1 MVGGD
6 RWVVEYDHLLRRG
19 VSIFETAVPTG
30 GFNHGLRPG
39 FSATDYRSKSAET
52 CVRLAL
58 GLLAWSGRVSFDLV
72 RILDRYILA
81 EWAKV
86 FALALLSFVG
96 LMLLSDGYNRI
107 PEFLALD
114 AGWGAIIAY
123 LLLGL
128 VRNLSL
134 LIPISLLISVIF
146 VLATMNR
153 NQEIAAVRA
162 AGIGMGRLTA
172 PLWAV
177 GGLLAGLIMLLNAV
191 LVPDALEAMNAIQ
204 EEAQFAALK
213 AKGGNAIPRG
223 QASSVS
229 FENSKARRLWLVSN
243 LGLSTGQ
250 AFEVVVHAFDAN
262 QREVRRI
269 SARFAE
275 FRKTPEG
282 WSWTF
287 RDGRDLRFDPATGS
301 LMAQPR
307 FAELTPG
314 FNDDPEVM
322 FYSTKEPAKLSL
334 REVSR
339 FVDQAGS
346 NPGGPNAAY
355 AMRYHAIMSVPVIC
369 LIVIAVAI
377 PFSVVSGRV
386 SPMVGVAKTFGLFL
400 AFYFLTSFC
409 SAFGESGALPPM
421 IAAWIPTTLVACW
434 ALPKLKS
441 VN

>member
-1 MVGGD
+1 M
-6 RWVVEYDHLLRRG
+6 
-19 VSIFETAVPTG
+19 SFCP
-30 GFNHGLRPG
+30 
-39 FSATDYRSKSAET
+39 
-52 CVRLAL
+52 VRL
-58 GLLAWSGRVSFDLV
+58 
-72 RILDRYILA
+72 LDRYILA

-96 LMLLSDGYNRI
+96 IMLLSDGYNRI
-107 PEFLALD
+107 PEFLDLG
-114 AGWGAIIAY
+114 AGWGTIIAY

-153 NQEIAAVRA
+153 NQEISAARA

-177 GGLLAGLIMLLNAV
+177 GGLLAGLLALLNAV
-191 LVPDALEAMNAIQ
+191 LVPDALETMNALQ

-229 FENSKARRLWLVSN
+229 FENSKARRLWLISN

-275 FRKTPEG
+275 FRKTPQG
-282 WSWTF
+282 WRWTF
-287 RDGRDLRFDPATGS
+287 REGRDLRFDPATGS

-307 FAELTPG
+307 FQELTPD

-339 FVDQAGS
+339 FVDQAGF

-355 AMRYHAIMSVPVIC
+355 AMRYHAIMSTPVIC

-400 AFYFLTSFC
+400 GFYFLTSFC
-409 SAFGESGALPPM
+409 AAFGDSGALPPM
-421 IAAWIPTTLVACW
+421 VAAWIPATLVACW
-434 ALPKLKS
+434 AFPKLKAA
-441 VN
+441 N

>member
-1 MVGGD
+1 V
-6 RWVVEYDHLLRRG
+6 
-19 VSIFETAVPTG
+19 
-30 GFNHGLRPG
+30 
-39 FSATDYRSKSAET
+39 
-52 CVRLAL
+52 
-58 GLLAWSGRVSFDLV
+58 VSFDPV
-72 RILDRYILA
+72 RLLDRYILA

-96 LMLLSDGYNRI
+96 IMLLSVSYNWI
-107 PEFLALD
+107 PDFLS
-114 AGWGAIIAY
+114 WGASFGTITAF
-123 LLLGL
+123 LLLRL
-128 VRNLSL
+128 VQDLSL

-153 NQEIAAVRA
+153 NQEISAARA

-172 PLWAV
+172 PLWVV
-177 GGLLAGLIMLLNAV
+177 GGLLAGLLALLNAV
-191 LVPDALEAMNAIQ
+191 LVPDALETMNALQ

-229 FENSKARRLWLVSN
+229 FENSKARRLWLISN

-275 FRKTPEG
+275 FRKTPQG
-282 WSWTF
+282 WRWTF
-287 RDGRDLRFDPATGS
+287 REGRDLRFDPATGS

-307 FAELTPG
+307 FQELASD

-339 FVDQAGS
+339 FVDQAGF

-355 AMRYHAIMSVPVIC
+355 AMRYHAIMSTPVIC

-377 PFSVVSGRV
+377 PFSVTPGRV

-400 AFYFLTSFC
+400 GFYFLTSFC
-409 SAFGESGALPPM
+409 AAFGESGALPPM
-421 IAAWIPTTLVACW
+421 VAAWIPATLVACW
-434 ALPKLKS
+434 AFPKLKS

>member
-1 MVGGD
+1 
-6 RWVVEYDHLLRRG
+6 
-19 VSIFETAVPTG
+19 
-30 GFNHGLRPG
+30 
-39 FSATDYRSKSAET
+39 
-52 CVRLAL
+52 L
-58 GLLAWSGRVSFDLV
+58 GLLETPAVVSFDPV
-72 RILDRYILA
+72 RLLDRYILA

-96 LMLLSDGYNRI
+96 IMLLSDGYNWI
-107 PEFLALD
+107 PDFLS
-114 AGWGAIIAY
+114 WGSSFGTIVAF

-153 NQEIAAVRA
+153 NQEIAAARA

-177 GGLLAGLIMLLNAV
+177 GGLLAGLLALLNAV

-204 EEAQFAALK
+204 EEAQFVALK

-229 FENSKARRLWLVSN
+229 FENSKARRLWLISN

-250 AFEVVVHAFDAN
+250 AFEVVVHNFDAN

-275 FRKTPEG
+275 FRKTPQG
-282 WSWTF
+282 WRWTF
-287 RDGRDLRFDPATGS
+287 REGRDLRFDPATGS

-307 FAELTPG
+307 FQELASD

-339 FVDQAGS
+339 FVDQAGF

-355 AMRYHAIMSVPVIC
+355 AMRYHAIMSTPVIC

-377 PFSVVSGRV
+377 PFSVTPGRV

-400 AFYFLTSFC
+400 GFYFLTSFC
-409 SAFGESGALPPM
+409 AAFGESGALPPM

-434 ALPKLKS
+434 AFPKLKS

>member
-1 MVGGD
+1 MSFD
-6 RWVVEYDHLLRRG
+6 
-19 VSIFETAVPTG
+19 P
-30 GFNHGLRPG
+30 
-39 FSATDYRSKSAET
+39 
-52 CVRLAL
+52 VRL
-58 GLLAWSGRVSFDLV
+58 
-72 RILDRYILA
+72 LDRYILA

-96 LMLLSDGYNRI
+96 IMLLSVSYNWI
-107 PEFLALD
+107 PDFLS
-114 AGWGAIIAY
+114 WGASFGTITAF
-123 LLLGL
+123 LLLRL
-128 VRNLSL
+128 VQDLSL

-153 NQEIAAVRA
+153 NQEISAARA
-162 AGIGMGRLTA
+162 AGIGMARLTA

-177 GGLLAGLIMLLNAV
+177 GGLLAGLLALLNAV
-191 LVPDALEAMNAIQ
+191 LVPDALQAMNGIQ

-229 FENSKARRLWLVSN
+229 FENSKARRLWLISN

-250 AFEVVVHAFDAN
+250 AFEVVVHMFDAN

-275 FRKTPEG
+275 FRKTPQG
-282 WSWTF
+282 WRWTF
-287 RDGRDLRFDPATGS
+287 REGRELRFDPASGS

-307 FAELTPG
+307 FQELASD

-322 FYSTKEPAKLSL
+322 FYSTKDPSKLSL

-355 AMRYHAIMSVPVIC
+355 AMRYHAIMSTPVIC

-377 PFSVVSGRV
+377 PFSVTPGRI

-400 AFYFLTSFC
+400 GFYFLTSFC
-409 SAFGESGALPPM
+409 AAFGESGALPPM

-434 ALPKLKS
+434 AFPKLKS

>member
-19 VSIFETAVPTG
+19 VSIFETAVTTG

-39 FSATDYRSKSAET
+39 FSATDYRIKSAET

-58 GLLAWSGRVSFDLV
+58 GLLAWSGRVSFELV

>member
-1 MVGGD
+1 MSFD
-6 RWVVEYDHLLRRG
+6 
-19 VSIFETAVPTG
+19 P
-30 GFNHGLRPG
+30 
-39 FSATDYRSKSAET
+39 
-52 CVRLAL
+52 VRL
-58 GLLAWSGRVSFDLV
+58 
-72 RILDRYILA
+72 LDRYILA

-96 LMLLSDGYNRI
+96 IMLLSDGYNWI
-107 PEFLALD
+107 PDFLS
-114 AGWGAIIAY
+114 WGSSFGTIVAF

-153 NQEIAAVRA
+153 NQEISAARA
-162 AGIGMGRLTA
+162 AGIGMARLTA

-177 GGLLAGLIMLLNAV
+177 GGLLAGLLALLNAV
-191 LVPDALEAMNAIQ
+191 LVPDALQAMNAIQ

-229 FENSKARRLWLVSN
+229 FENSKARRLWLISN

-250 AFEVVVHAFDAN
+250 AFEVVVHMFDAN

-275 FRKTPEG
+275 FRKTPQG
-282 WSWTF
+282 WRWTF
-287 RDGRDLRFDPATGS
+287 REGRELRFDPASGS

-307 FAELTPG
+307 FQELASD

-322 FYSTKEPAKLSL
+322 FYSTKDPSKLSL

-355 AMRYHAIMSVPVIC
+355 AMRYHAIMSTPVIC

-377 PFSVVSGRV
+377 PFSVTPGRI

-400 AFYFLTSFC
+400 GFYFLTSFC
-409 SAFGESGALPPM
+409 AAFGESGALPPM

-434 ALPKLKS
+434 AFPKLKS

>member
-1 MVGGD
+1 
-6 RWVVEYDHLLRRG
+6 
-19 VSIFETAVPTG
+19 
-30 GFNHGLRPG
+30 
-39 FSATDYRSKSAET
+39 
-52 CVRLAL
+52 VRL
-58 GLLAWSGRVSFDLV
+58 
-72 RILDRYILA
+72 LDRYILA

-96 LMLLSDGYNRI
+96 IMLLSDGYNRI
-107 PEFLALD
+107 PEFLDLG
-114 AGWGAIIAY
+114 AGWGTIIAY

-153 NQEIAAVRA
+153 NQEISAARA

-177 GGLLAGLIMLLNAV
+177 GGLLAGLLALLNAV
-191 LVPDALEAMNAIQ
+191 LVPDALETMNALQ

-229 FENSKARRLWLVSN
+229 FENSKARRLWLISN

-275 FRKTPEG
+275 FRKTPQG
-282 WSWTF
+282 WRWTF
-287 RDGRDLRFDPATGS
+287 REGRDLRFDPATGS

-307 FAELTPG
+307 FQELTPD

-339 FVDQAGS
+339 FVDQAGF

-355 AMRYHAIMSVPVIC
+355 AMRYHAIMSTPVIC

-377 PFSVVSGRV
+377 PFSVVPGRV

-400 AFYFLTSFC
+400 GFYFLTSFC
-409 SAFGESGALPPM
+409 AAFGESGALPPM

-434 ALPKLKS
+434 AFPKLKS

>member
-1 MVGGD
+1 M
-6 RWVVEYDHLLRRG
+6 
-19 VSIFETAVPTG
+19 
-30 GFNHGLRPG
+30 
-39 FSATDYRSKSAET
+39 
-52 CVRLAL
+52 
-58 GLLAWSGRVSFDLV
+58 VSFDPV
-72 RILDRYILA
+72 RLLDRYILA

-96 LMLLSDGYNRI
+96 IMLLSVSYNWI
-107 PEFLALD
+107 PDFLS
-114 AGWGAIIAY
+114 WGASFGTITAF
-123 LLLGL
+123 LLLRL
-128 VRNLSL
+128 VQDLSL

-153 NQEIAAVRA
+153 NQEISAARA

-172 PLWAV
+172 PLWVV
-177 GGLLAGLIMLLNAV
+177 GGLLAGLLALLNAV
-191 LVPDALEAMNAIQ
+191 LVPDALETMNALQ

-229 FENSKARRLWLVSN
+229 FENSKARRLWLISN

-275 FRKTPEG
+275 FRKTPQG
-282 WSWTF
+282 WRWTF
-287 RDGRDLRFDPATGS
+287 REGRDLRFDPATGS

-307 FAELTPG
+307 FQELASD

-339 FVDQAGS
+339 FVDQAGF

-355 AMRYHAIMSVPVIC
+355 AMRYHAIMSTPVIC

-377 PFSVVSGRV
+377 PFSVTPGRV

-400 AFYFLTSFC
+400 GFYFLTSFC
-409 SAFGESGALPPM
+409 AAFGESGALPPM
-421 IAAWIPTTLVACW
+421 VAAWIPATLVACW
-434 ALPKLKS
+434 AFPKLKS

>member
-1 MVGGD
+1 VQ
-6 RWVVEYDHLLRRG
+6 
-19 VSIFETAVPTG
+19 AG

-39 FSATDYRSKSAET
+39 FSAADYRSKSAET

-58 GLLAWSGRVSFDLV
+58 GLLGWSGRVSFDLV

-134 LIPISLLISVIF
+134 LLPISLLISVIF

-172 PLWAV
+172 PLWAM
-177 GGLLAGLIMLLNAV
+177 GGLLAGLLALLNAV

-275 FRKTPEG
+275 FRKTSEG

>member
-1 MVGGD
+1 M
-6 RWVVEYDHLLRRG
+6 
-19 VSIFETAVPTG
+19 PTG

-52 CVRLAL
+52 CVRIAL
-58 GLLAWSGRVSFDLV
+58 GLLGWSGRVSFDLV

-307 FAELTPG
+307 FVELTPG

>member
-1 MVGGD
+1 MSFD
-6 RWVVEYDHLLRRG
+6 
-19 VSIFETAVPTG
+19 P
-30 GFNHGLRPG
+30 
-39 FSATDYRSKSAET
+39 
-52 CVRLAL
+52 VRL
-58 GLLAWSGRVSFDLV
+58 
-72 RILDRYILA
+72 LDRYILA

-96 LMLLSDGYNRI
+96 IMLLSDGYNWI
-107 PEFLALD
+107 PDFLS
-114 AGWGAIIAY
+114 WGSSFGTIVAF

-153 NQEIAAVRA
+153 NQEISAARA

-177 GGLLAGLIMLLNAV
+177 GGLLAGLLALLNAV

-229 FENSKARRLWLVSN
+229 FENSKARRLWLISN

-250 AFEVVVHAFDAN
+250 AFEVVVHSFDAN

-275 FRKTPEG
+275 FRKTPQG
-282 WSWTF
+282 WRWTF
-287 RDGRDLRFDPATGS
+287 REGRDLRFDPATGS

-307 FAELTPG
+307 FQELTSE

-322 FYSTKEPAKLSL
+322 FYSTKDPSKLSL
-334 REVSR
+334 PEVSR

-355 AMRYHAIMSVPVIC
+355 AMRYHAIMSTPVIC

-377 PFSVVSGRV
+377 PFSVTPGRV

-400 AFYFLTSFC
+400 GFYFLTSFC
-409 SAFGESGALPPM
+409 AAFGESGALPPM

-434 ALPKLKS
+434 AFPKLKA